1 MEVEHQGS
9 ESGATQDDSEK
20 VMEEEPLI
28 PGDQSYHLYDGI
40 GRIRYTARE
49 KTESHNVRTANT
61 HS

>member
-28 PGDQSYHLYDGI
+28 PGDQSYHLYGGI
-40 GRIRYTARE
+40 GRKGYTARE
-49 KTESHNVRTANT
+49 KNRKPQC
-61 HS
+61 

>member
-9 ESGATQDDSEK
+9 ESRTKQDGSEK
-20 VMEEEPLI
+20 AMEEEPLI
-28 PGDQSYHLYDGI
+28 PGDQSYHLYGGI
-40 GRIRYTARE
+40 ARIRNTARE